1 MKKLKSFI
9 GVAALLATLTSAQ
22 AQTNTTSV
30 WSQMLADAKTFIANN
45 PTNIYDVSTYAV
57 VSRNAHYGYGGGVR
71 VGYWI
76 TPSVGAALDVNYADS
91 SWMFTSL
98 GLAGR
103 GTINLSTYGA
113 LTLYATAG
121 AGWDINSGASPTVVG
136 VVGSGGNLHING
148 FDWFDMFGEYQYI
161 TLSPENQ
168 QRIVAGITRKF

>member
-1 MKKLKSFI
+1 M
-9 GVAALLATLTSAQ
+9 LATLTSAQ
-22 AQTNTTSV
+22 AQQTGFTK
-30 WSQMLADAKTFIANN
+30 LATDVKDFFTDN